1 MAKAKAK
8 KAGPFS
14 LLLLEDLRIWGL
26 DTVAYDVPSKM
37 ILRKRAKL
45 CKVLS
50 FKSISRGG

>member
-8 KAGPFS
+8 KAGPFG